1 MQYTVPYECESQPI
15 EKCWAVVKNYA
26 ASQHTSG
33 RTPKQLRAE
42 VMAGFY
48 GLSGVRPAVKRTNC
62 AAWINHAKKE
72 VNSWMWKSRMREAF
86 GPDAK
91 EADVS
96 VDNMTDAI
104 IKALSEK
111 MRLGDEEEEE
121 EVDSDEPVM
130 DAIPDVQEH

>member
-1 MQYTVPYECESQPI
+1 
-15 EKCWAVVKNYA
+15 
-26 ASQHTSG
+26 
-33 RTPKQLRAE
+33 
-42 VMAGFY
+42 
-48 GLSGVRPAVKRTNC
+48 
-62 AAWINHAKKE
+62 
-72 VNSWMWKSRMREAF
+72 MWKSRMREAF

-121 EVDSDEPVM
+121 EEVDSDEPVM